1 MHTHMPAELLCMEIG
16 REKFILAVGKY
27 YFTGLYFQSR
37 KTRDLPVER
46 KTCTDKIGTLAWF

>member
-1 MHTHMPAELLCMEIG
+1 MPAELLCMEIG